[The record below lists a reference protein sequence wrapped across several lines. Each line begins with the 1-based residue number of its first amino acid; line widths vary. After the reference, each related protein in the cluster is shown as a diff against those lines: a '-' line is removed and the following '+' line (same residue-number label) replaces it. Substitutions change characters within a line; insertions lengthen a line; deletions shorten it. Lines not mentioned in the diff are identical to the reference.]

1 MRLTV
6 SFLFTD
12 NNVLLFFHFFLLQY
26 AMLLVTDLLAS
37 IKKKKVNLGV
47 ESRKFYCTMEGLKN
61 KDKELIFHI
70 ICNRESLK
78 AFKMENDMK
87 ILEE

>member
-1 MRLTV
+1 
-6 SFLFTD
+6 
-12 NNVLLFFHFFLLQY
+12 
-26 AMLLVTDLLAS
+26 MLCYWSQIYWPAL
-37 IKKKKVNLGV
+37 KKKVNLGV